1 MKPLGLG
8 CTTPARRELVIGR
21 SVLHWVCVVALGV
34 VPLVGCSE
42 TTGGGG
48 SGGTGGQPACPA
60 TGDLTT
66 AAEILPELLPD
77 PDTLW
82 EWQAFMVGLGLRLV
96 ANEPLAQWHDFLAT
110 ELESLGLDVMREPVT
125 VGEWYDH
132 RTWSLTLIDNGTETD
147 VPVASYYPY
156 SGQTPEGGIVAE
168 IADAGLGDTGA
179 FNAGDFTGKIA
190 LIEQRSNSLPIAFLS
205 NPSYIHDPD
214 QTFDPEEDFERASI
228 AFLAP
233 QATSPG
239 RARSAG
245 AVGAIIALGYSAENA
260 AGQYTPFREA
270 PQDIPT
276 IYVDQATGAMLRER
290 AAQGATVRL
299 ELVVDVHESGTT
311 DDIIATLPGRSSDEL
326 VIVNTHTDGT
336 SAAEENGAIGVLALA
351 QYLSSLPDE
360 CRARTFVFVLTPG
373 HFYHGLDD
381 TERFIERHPEL
392 IEKAVGS
399 LTIEHLGQ
407 MEWLDDETGFHS
419 TGLPDIG
426 SLYGSDTP
434 VQAIGKNA
442 VIAEDL
448 RRTRVSLPLAGGSY
462 FGVGSAL
469 NQAGVPNLAYLTAP
483 HSMLAWGERT
493 GDNEYTQNVDKTDR
507 DRMHQEIR
515 TFTRIATS
523 MDGSPPDVLCEG
535 MCRE

>member
-1 MKPLGLG
+1 
-8 CTTPARRELVIGR
+8 
-21 SVLHWVCVVALGV
+21 
-34 VPLVGCSE
+34 
-42 TTGGGG
+42 
-48 SGGTGGQPACPA
+48 
-60 TGDLTT
+60 
-66 AAEILPELLPD
+66 
-77 PDTLW
+77 
-82 EWQAFMVGLGLRLV
+82 
-96 ANEPLAQWHDFLAT
+96 
-110 ELESLGLDVMREPVT
+110 
-125 VGEWYDH
+125 
-132 RTWSLTLIDNGTETD
+132 
-147 VPVASYYPY
+147 
-156 SGQTPEGGIVAE
+156 
-168 IADAGLGDTGA
+168 
-179 FNAGDFTGKIA
+179 
-190 LIEQRSNSLPIAFLS
+190 
-205 NPSYIHDPD
+205 
-214 QTFDPEEDFERASI
+214 
-228 AFLAP
+228 
-233 QATSPG
+233 
-239 RARSAG
+239 
-245 AVGAIIALGYSAENA
+245 
-260 AGQYTPFREA
+260 
-270 PQDIPT
+270 
-276 IYVDQATGAMLRER
+276 MLRER

-336 SAAEENGAIGVLALA
+336 SASEENGAIGVLALA

-381 TERFIERHPEL
+381 TKRFIERHPEL
-392 IEKAVGS
+392 IAKAVGS

-407 MEWLDDETGFHS
+407 MEWHDDETGFHS
-419 TGLPDIG
+419 TGLPEIG

-448 RRTRVSLPLAGGSY
+448 RRTRVSLPLAGGGY